1 MHEGVDFLY
10 EAVINSFEA
19 QARQVFVEY
28 TDSDDVV
35 NVTVTDDGILTED
48 ISWFGKGVSSKGSH
62 RGQGLS
68 LLKEKADGNAWL
80 FREGNYTKLH
90 YQMKKNGSYGT
101 LYSILPLLFQRV
113 GGNQRLEFKFIRG
126 EEVKVLDSSDFE
138 APEEIQT
145 LIKIRKIIQD
155 WEFK

>member
-19 QARQVFVEY
+19 QARHVCVEY
-28 TDSDDVV
+28 IDSDDVV
-35 NVTVTDDGILTED
+35 SVTVTDDGILDGD
-48 ISWFGKGVSSKGSH
+48 ISWFEKGVSNKGSH

-68 LLKEKADGNAWL
+68 LLEEKADGNAWL
-80 FREGNYTKLH
+80 SREGKYTRLH
-90 YQMKKNGSYGT
+90 YQMKKNDSYGT

-113 GGNQRLEFKFIRG
+113 GENQSLEFKFIRG
-126 EEVKVLDSSDFE
+126 EEVRVLDSNDFE
-138 APEEIQT
+138 AMQEIQT

-155 WEFK
+155 WELK